1 METQNENN
9 YVAPKVIIVELQ
21 EQSLICTSQTEQTR
35 EEDLF

>member
-9 YVAPKVIIVELQ
+9 YAAPIIKVVELQ
-21 EQSLICTSQTEQTR
+21 GQSLICTSQTEQTR